1 MRGNGLGGLELWE
14 IGIDFGV
21 ANNLRGLI
29 SVLLDGIEWL
39 EWGHGGQHII
49 ARINTSYR
57 SVQLT
62 LG

>member
-1 MRGNGLGGLELWE
+1 LELWE